1 MTDRLKVRW
10 IGFWSLERP
19 YAFSMKLNDENETFF
34 TTEDMA
40 AQTAAA
46 GCEFKPRG
54 HARTKSVR
62 DIGVE
67 PLRVPT

>member
-1 MTDRLKVRW
+1 
-10 IGFWSLERP
+10 
-19 YAFSMKLNDENETFF
+19 MKLNDENETFF

-67 PLRVPT
+67 PLCVPT